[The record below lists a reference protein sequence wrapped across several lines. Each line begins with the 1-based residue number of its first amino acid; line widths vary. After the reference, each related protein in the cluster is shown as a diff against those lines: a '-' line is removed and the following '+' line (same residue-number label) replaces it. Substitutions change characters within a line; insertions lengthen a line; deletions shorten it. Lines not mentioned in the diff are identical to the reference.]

1 MKLDYKMIGDRIRR
15 LRKEKKWTQQQLAE
29 RANRASSFVGLIER
43 GERIMS
49 LETLC
54 EFANALDCS
63 TDELLGMKPRQ
74 IHHLAYAKELLE
86 LAQALACEESH
97 S

>member
-1 MKLDYKMIGDRIRR
+1 MTLIGVNFPFLQLDCGHNM
-15 LRKEKKWTQQQLAE
+15 
-29 RANRASSFVGLIER
+29 N
-43 GERIMS
+43 

-63 TDELLGMKPRQ
+63 MDELLEMKPRQ
-74 IHHLAYAKELLE
+74 VHYLAYAKEWLE